1 MLRTGKP
8 SPGRARADTKKGT
21 LRCRLPGRQIAHPD
35 TGCAGWEQS
44 TSSPASCPQREHML
58 QMPGEGHSRSSIPVI
73 SQESLP
79 ACTTC
84 SPAASRVSSYLSF
97 CSAPLKIVLPQV
109 LFLSKARRFSPGPTQ
124 GTKCKEPPPCPLFT
138 CLLPVFS
145 CACSRRDNIG

>member
-1 MLRTGKP
+1 MPGQTQRRAHSGAGSQGARSHTRTPAVLGG
-8 SPGRARADTKKGT
+8 SR
-21 LRCRLPGRQIAHPD
+21 AHPAPHPAPS
-35 TGCAGWEQS
+35 AG
-44 TSSPASCPQREHML
+44 QRHTP

-73 SQESLP
+73 PQESLP

-124 GTKCKEPPPCPLFT
+124 GTKRKEQPPCPLFT

-145 CACSRRDNIG
+145 CACSGRDNIG

>member
-1 MLRTGKP
+1 M
-8 SPGRARADTKKGT
+8 PGQTQRRAHSGAGSQGT
-21 LRCRLPGRQIAHPD
+21 RSHAWTPAVLGGSRAHPAPYPAPS
-35 TGCAGWEQS
+35 AGQRH
-44 TSSPASCPQREHML
+44 TPQT
-58 QMPGEGHSRSSIPVI
+58 PGEGHSRSSIPVI
-73 SQESLP
+73 RQEILL

-138 CLLPVFS
+138 CLVPVFS
-145 CACSRRDNIG
+145 CACSGRDNIR